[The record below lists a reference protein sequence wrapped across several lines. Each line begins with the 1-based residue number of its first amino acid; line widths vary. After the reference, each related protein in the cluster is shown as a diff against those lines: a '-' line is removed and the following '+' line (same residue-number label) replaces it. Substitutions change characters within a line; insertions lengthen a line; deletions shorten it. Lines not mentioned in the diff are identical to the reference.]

1 MIKQVVNPISN
12 INDDLVI
19 PVKDLDETHE
29 KKSQLKIVKY
39 SKNMILFAVIYMSLT
54 YLGKVYIY
62 LMCGPTCYTE
72 HRLVTK
78 KKSKEVV
85 DTCSC
90 YKEIEIDNYWT
101 TFNNSI
107 VEAAFAFVVTSL
119 LYLCCCK
126 CCKRC
131 L

>member
-62 LMCGPTCYTE
+62 LMCGPTCHTE

-119 LYLCCCK
+119 LYLCYFK

>member
-62 LMCGPTCYTE
+62 LMCGPTCHTE

-119 LYLCCCK
+119 LYLCYCK